1 MVQFWEFSAEFSL
14 QSSQKMMMLVGGAG
28 MLSSSCVRV
37 VSIEREKRKKETEG
51 KRESVREKEER
62 EKNRCDVI
70 RIE

>member
-1 MVQFWEFSAEFSL
+1 MSRDKGRWKIEQHFVVVTVVQFWEFSAEFSL

-51 KRESVREKEER
+51 KRET
-62 EKNRCDVI
+62 
-70 RIE
+70 